1 MRVAIYARVSTSD
14 RRQDPESQL
23 EQLRQFAAS
32 QRWEV
37 AGEYID
43 YESGRS
49 ADRAQFQ
56 RLFEDASRRRFD
68 VVLFWA
74 LDRFSREGALPTLQ
88 QLNQLTSYGV
98 QFRSFTEQYL
108 DSCGIFRE
116 AVISILA
123 VIAKQERIRM
133 SERTR
138 AGLERARAQGK
149 KIGRPTV
156 EISQEDLA
164 KLAAARLS
172 VSAIARQLSVSRRT
186 AARRLKDAAIEI
198 LPPIPGISYV
208 IK

>member
-1 MRVAIYARVSTSD
+1 MRDRQRVAIYARVSTSD

-32 QRWEV
+32 QHWEI

-74 LDRFSREGALPTLQ
+74 LDRFSREGALATLQ
-88 QLNQLTSYGV
+88 QLNHLTSYGV

-138 AGLERARAQGK
+138 AGLERARSQGK
-149 KIGRPTV
+149 QIGRPRAEV
-156 EISQEDLA
+156 DRHKLEQ
-164 KLAAARLS
+164 LAAGGTNK
-172 VSAIARQLSVSRRT
+172 SAIARELRISRRT
-186 AARRLKDAAIEI
+186 AARL
-198 LPPIPGISYV
+198 LQNL
-208 IK
+208 